1 MFSSIS
7 LQLAA
12 NNIVN
17 ASNYRDFTTH
27 WCLALWAECLNHGV
41 LILGDNA
48 SLQASSI
55 LSLCA

>member
-17 ASNYRDFTTH
+17 ASNYRDFTTY
-27 WCLALWAECLNHGV
+27 WCLALRDECLNHGD